1 MDLRETYA
9 MKRLKAEFNKAIH
22 SRQKL
27 VEVVANLHDLIFAN
41 ATDYLLAYL
50 TLTDD
55 FMLVDDIYMVQ
66 EYDEKGFN
74 PHPIDIVQGHY
85 NIEIKRRGKTYLE
98 VKCSEDG
105 DEIGTV
111 KRRLPSSL
119 DIMINGLGAL
129 NEKRNK
135 SGERFLHRVVALAL
149 KNKLND
155 AAQREGYNG
164 CLLVPEKLDRFSLP
178 KTLLVCEHRFK
189 YDALKTAGY
198 KV

>member
-1 MDLRETYA
+1 
-9 MKRLKAEFNKAIH
+9 MKEERFTGSASA
-22 SRQKL
+22 SRVKKVKEVKKL
-27 VEVVANLHDLIFAN
+27 SGVI
-41 ATDYLLAYL
+41 
-50 TLTDD
+50 
-55 FMLVDDIYMVQ
+55 
-66 EYDEKGFN
+66 
-74 PHPIDIVQGHY
+74 PIIMRV
-85 NIEIKRRGKTYLE
+85 RGMRHAHFSEE